1 MASTSVRLCD
11 FDIPPNIKDKKLN
24 QYISEITTEIKSLQ
38 ETGNTL
44 CKKLQELLQNDKNWT
59 MSSFI
64 GMPPGYTATK
74 ERNKEYLEE
83 AKYAYEQVH
92 VCVDLFSDAVTAI
105 DALNIGIPEI
115 VPEVASAP
123 SLSSS
128 SRHLFYR
135 CPRR

>member
-38 ETGNTL
+38 DKGNTL
-44 CKKLQELLQNDKNWT
+44 CKKLQELLQNDKNLT
-59 MSSFI
+59 MPSFI
-64 GMPPGYTATK
+64 GIPPGYTATK
-74 ERNKEYLEE
+74 EHKKEYFQE
-83 AKYAYEQVH
+83 AKQDYEQLRL
-92 VCVDLFSDAVTAI
+92 CVDLFSDAVTAI